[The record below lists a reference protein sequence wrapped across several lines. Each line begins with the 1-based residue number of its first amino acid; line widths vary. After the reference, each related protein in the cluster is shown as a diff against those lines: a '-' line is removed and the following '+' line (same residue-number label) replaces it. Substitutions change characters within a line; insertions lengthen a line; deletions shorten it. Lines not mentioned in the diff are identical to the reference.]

1 MSFWQLLWFFFLLVL
16 FIVGV
21 FALCAVVAMATA
33 GHRRTR
39 YLAGG
44 IDLVDEMTQ
53 QQFGQYLTNYF
64 QHSGY
69 AVTLISQ
76 DENFGTTLL
85 LQSNNEKRYVFAK
98 RSPRAIPESE
108 VLQALN
114 TAGGLGVKNILL
126 VTNCVLFR
134 NMDTQVKE
142 QGVIVWDRETLIPL
156 MGKAGARRFAVQ
168 AIGEQAI

>member
-1 MSFWQLLWFFFLLVL
+1 MHLLQILWFFFLLVL
-16 FIVGV
+16 FIAGV
-21 FALCAVVAMATA
+21 FALCAIVAMATA
-33 GHRRTR
+33 GKRRTR

-53 QQFGQYLTNYF
+53 KQFGQYLTNYF

-76 DENFGTTLL
+76 GENFGTTLL
-85 LQSNNEKRYVFAK
+85 LQSNDEKRYVFAK
-98 RSPRAIPESE
+98 RSARGVPDSE
-108 VLQALN
+108 VLHALN
-114 TAGGLGVKNILL
+114 IAGGLGIKNILL

-134 NMDTQVKE
+134 NMNTQVKE
-142 QGVIVWDRETLIPL
+142 QGVGVWDRETLIPL
-156 MGKAGARRFAVQ
+156 MGKAAAKKFAVQ